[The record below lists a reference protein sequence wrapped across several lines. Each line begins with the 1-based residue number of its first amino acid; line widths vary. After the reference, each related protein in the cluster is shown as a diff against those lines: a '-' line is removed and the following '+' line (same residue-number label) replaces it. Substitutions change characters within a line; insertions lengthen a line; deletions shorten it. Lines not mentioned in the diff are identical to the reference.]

1 VEDSFY
7 SLIKFIEKKTAFH
20 LQSYKERPLARR
32 LKARMRLLGLETYGD
47 YHSYLINHE
56 GEFTLLKDALTINL
70 SYFFRNPETFE
81 CVRQLIVSEFGA
93 RNGLVF
99 WSAGCAQGEEA
110 YSLAIIAAEV
120 RMRDRVKIYG
130 TDIDDGVL
138 AKARI
143 GKFPASSFQY
153 MAPDIRRK
161 YFEEEGQYYAI
172 DGSLRSLV
180 DFKHLDLFE
189 KPDFGLCDIIMCRNV
204 LIYLDRKGQSTVLRN
219 FYDRLRDDGFLVI
232 GKVELLI
239 GIPEAQ
245 LFTVVSRTEHVY
257 KKKMDGRD

>member
-1 VEDSFY
+1 
-7 SLIKFIEKKTAFH
+7 
-20 LQSYKERPLARR
+20 
-32 LKARMRLLGLETYGD
+32 MRLLGLESFSD

-56 GEFTLLKDALTINL
+56 NEFALLKDALTINL

-81 CVRQLIVSEFGA
+81 YVRQLIVSEFGG
-93 RNGLVF
+93 RHGLTF

-110 YSLAIIAAEV
+110 YSLAIIATEV
-120 RMRDRVKIYG
+120 HMQDRVRIHG

-138 AKARI
+138 AKARL
-143 GKFPASSFQY
+143 GKFSVSAFQY

-161 YFEEEGQYYAI
+161 YFQEEKQSYTI

-189 KPDFGLCDIIMCRNV
+189 KPDFGRCDIIMCRNV
-204 LIYLDRKGQSTVLRN
+204 LIYLDRKGQSAVMRN
-219 FYDRLRDDGFLVI
+219 FYDQLREDGYLVI

-239 GIPEAQ
+239 GVPEVR
-245 LFTVVSRTEHVY
+245 LFTVVSRSEHVY
-257 KKKMDGRD
+257 KKNIDSHD